1 MTKTLIDIDDDQL
14 ALAQRCLGTSTKRD
28 TVNQALAEVIAQ
40 DARRRDLEML
50 RADAF
55 ADLRDPDVMSRA
67 WLR

>member
-28 TVNQALAEVIAQ
+28 TVNQALAAVIAQ
-40 DARRRDLEML
+40 DALRSELERM
-50 RADAF
+50 RADAY
-55 ADLRDPDVMSRA
+55 ADLRDPEIMSRA